1 MRVVVDTNV
10 LVSGLISADGPCGQ
24 ILRLLTEDVLQPCL
38 DERILAEYEAE
49 YEAVLPRPELQIDA
63 EDVAGTIEIIRESGE
78 FLTPL
83 PLPMELP
90 DAKDMP
96 FLEVAASSEAV
107 LITGNLRHFP
117 ARARAGVRVMT
128 PREFLDLL
136 RGVS

>member
-1 MRVVVDTNV
+1 MRVVLDTNV
-10 LVSGLISADGPCGQ
+10 LVSGLISPEGPCGQ
-24 ILRLLTEDVLQPCL
+24 VLRLLAEDVLQPCL
-38 DERILAEYEAE
+38 DERILAEYEA
-49 YEAVLPRPELQIDA
+49 VLLRPELQIDS

-78 FLTPL
+78 FLTAL

-117 ARARAGVRVMT
+117 ARARAGARVMT

>member
-38 DERILAEYEAE
+38 DERILAE